1 MTSFYSS
8 PGSTGSK
15 NPIYQAADVE
25 LGRISRTL
33 TRLVKTILRE
43 SPNTTNKANCKGNP
57 TSEIGK
63 NAELSSRQQQI
74 FEYCMR
80 ILGR

>member
-1 MTSFYSS
+1 MTSFYGNPSPTSS
-8 PGSTGSK
+8 KGS
-15 NPIYQAADVE
+15 NPQAADME
-25 LGRISRTL
+25 IERISRSL
-33 TRLVKTILRE
+33 TRLVKNILRE
-43 SPNTTNKANCKGNP
+43 SSNTANKANGKG
-57 TSEIGK
+57 TLTTEMG

>member
-1 MTSFYSS
+1 MSSFYGNPSFAS
-8 PGSTGSK
+8 LK
-15 NPIYQAADVE
+15 NSIPQAADGE
-25 LGRISRTL
+25 IGRISRTL
-33 TRLVKTILRE
+33 ARLVKTILRE
-43 SPNTTNKANCKGNP
+43 SSNTANKASCKGTP
-57 TSEIGK
+57 TSEVGK